1 MEAFALISN
10 RVDLMNKMLQAC
22 LILQQQCQPTLV
34 TDPTT
39 GITYEMDEEEQNEL
53 KGMSTK
59 SFREMVE
66 DTYLQV
72 MLYLT
77 QVDTQNGLQ
86 NFMQLI
92 DHGDNSCPA
101 VDSKLFTLRSV
112 EIALQDEPELQVQN
126 FITFFFQK
134 ILDKS

>member
-1 MEAFALISN
+1 
-10 RVDLMNKMLQAC
+10 
-22 LILQQQCQPTLV
+22 
-34 TDPTT
+34 
-39 GITYEMDEEEQNEL
+39 MDEEEQNEL